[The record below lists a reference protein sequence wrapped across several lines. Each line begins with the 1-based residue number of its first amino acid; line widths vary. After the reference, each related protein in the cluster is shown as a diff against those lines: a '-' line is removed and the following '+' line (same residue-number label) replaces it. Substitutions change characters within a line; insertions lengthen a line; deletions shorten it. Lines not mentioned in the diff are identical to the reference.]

1 MLQFQFS
8 FSLVYLPI
16 KAPTLEQNNS
26 KNTNTTKH
34 IYKIIQLYVY
44 MYLQCYALGT
54 L

>member
-1 MLQFQFS
+1 MYS

-34 IYKIIQLYVY
+34 IA
-44 MYLQCYALGT
+44 YLQDNTIICVHTMLCIGDAMQ
-54 L
+54 